1 MPVPQVRL
9 TGRAARFVFLL
20 RDFGHIDESGVD
32 RLMLGASDLRDV
44 DAVGPLT
51 LQDVR
56 RAAAVM
62 VFSEQEEQM
71 GKGLLA
77 ADWPILFS

>member
-1 MPVPQVRL
+1 MSVPQLQL

-32 RLMLGASDLRDV
+32 RLMLGASDLRSADV
-44 DAVGPLT
+44 VGPLT
-51 LQDVR
+51 LVDVR
-56 RAAAVM
+56 RAASVLLFGEKEAEM
-62 VFSEQEEQM
+62 D
-71 GKGLLA
+71 KGLLA

>member
-1 MPVPQVRL
+1 MSIPRVCL

-44 DAVGPLT
+44 EAVGPLT
-51 LQDVR
+51 LLDVR
-56 RAAAVM
+56 RAAAVLL
-62 VFSEQEEQM
+62 FSEKEAEV